1 MQLKQR
7 KDGEEQPCWPAGPFK
22 IRVPFIHYRWEMAEM
37 IQALIMFVVSL
48 AMIPLLEQYLGL
60 PYDIALAFVV
70 VCGIGFM
77 LPALLGVPM
86 VPGWITPAIP
96 VVLVFLGDFEPGTE
110 AIQALFALQFL
121 VFLIFFLLGV
131 TGLGRKLVHLVP
143 NSLQAG
149 IIIGAGIAAITG
161 EIQEGGRLAETPI
174 SLIIGMLV
182 AVFMLFSAAF
192 RGWVQSHAMIRRI
205 SNYGMVPGMVIAILV
220 AWAIGEYPLPN
231 IEWGITQPNFGD
243 MWTYLPFMVGFPSLD
258 VFLLAVPTAVIAY
271 VIAFG
276 DIVVGRTLMARVD
289 HLRTDE
295 KIDYSTDRIH
305 HVTAIRNLMH
315 AFLAPYPGLAGPI
328 WTAVTATMA
337 ERYKYGRNAMESIYS
352 GGGTFWIT
360 GFIALFALPLV
371 SMFQPVLPIALSLTL
386 LLTGYICLMVGIEQ
400 TKTTAERGV
409 AGTMAVVLAVYGA
422 GWGLTAGVV
431 LYFLVEKQNLF
442 GREAKRSIPDEAV
455 DENKAFKDAKQ

>member
-1 MQLKQR
+1 MQLKHR
-7 KDGEEQPCWPAGPFK
+7 KHGEEQPYWPAGPFK
-22 IRVPFIHYRWEMAEM
+22 VRLPFIHYRWEMAEM

-60 PYDIALAFVV
+60 PYDVALAFVV

-96 VVLVFLGDFEPGTE
+96 VVLVFLGDFEPGPE
-110 AIQALFALQFL
+110 AIQALFALQLL

-182 AVFMLFSAAF
+182 AIFMLFSAAF
-192 RGWVQSHAMIRRI
+192 RNWVQDHAIIRKI
-205 SNYGMVPGMVIAILV
+205 ANYGMVPGMVIAILV
-220 AWAIGEYPLPN
+220 AWVLGEYPRPV
-231 IEWGITQPNFGD
+231 IEWGITLPNFSD
-243 MWTYLPFMVGFPSLD
+243 MWSYLPFMVGFPGPE

-276 DIVVGRTLMARVD
+276 DILVGRSLMSRVD
-289 HLRTDE
+289 HLRGDE

-337 ERYKYGRNAMESIYS
+337 ERYKQGRNAMESIYS

-360 GFIALFALPLV
+360 GFIALFILPLV

-386 LLTGYICLMVGIEQ
+386 LLTGYICLMVGMEQ

-422 GWGLTAGVV
+422 GWGLAAGAV
-431 LYFLVEKQNLF
+431 LYYLVEKQNLF
-442 GREAKRSIPDEAV
+442 GREAQRSLSDKAV
-455 DENKAFKDAKQ
+455 EEGEISKDTMQ